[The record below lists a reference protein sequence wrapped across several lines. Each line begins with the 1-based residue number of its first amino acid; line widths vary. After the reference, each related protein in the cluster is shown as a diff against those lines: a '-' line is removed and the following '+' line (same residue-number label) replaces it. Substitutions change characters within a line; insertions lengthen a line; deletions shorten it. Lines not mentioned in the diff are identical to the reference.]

1 MEQLLETLFTPA
13 LLIGALTFLS
23 KRLIESYF
31 KTREKESEMMIKNQ
45 FDKDVIEFKNSIE
58 KESLRYNV
66 KVAGIF
72 ERQANV
78 VSELYSKLYNLESSM
93 NVAINQGTPWDEKYE
108 EFKTCYFKLRKYW
121 GRNRIL
127 IPQNVDGEI
136 ENLLKDAFWSVENY
150 GSGERQ
156 FLGRDFEL
164 GTEKK
169 NEALKLKE
177 SIPVIMEQLRSSFR
191 CMIGVDD

>member
-1 MEQLLETLFTPA
+1 MEQLLETFITST

-45 FDKDVIEFKNSIE
+45 FDKDVIDFKNSIE
-58 KESLRYNV
+58 KESLRYNI

-78 VSELYSKLYNLESSM
+78 ISELYSKLYSLEFSM
-93 NVAINQGTPWDEKYE
+93 NVAINQGAPWDESYQK
-108 EFKTCYFKLRKYW
+108 FKICYFELREYW

-136 ENLLKDAFWSVENY
+136 EKLLKDAFWSVENY

-156 FLGRDFEL
+156 FLGRDFEP

-169 NEALKLKE
+169 KEALKLKE
-177 SIPVIMEQLRSSFR
+177 SIPVIMEKLRSSFR